1 MNALE
6 WGLWETNTKI
16 FEERL
21 RNEKELFEERLAE
34 MVEMFKKEETIK
46 SSLVEELEK

>member
-1 MNALE
+1 VSGLE

-21 RNEKELFEERLAE
+21 KNEKELFEERLAE
-34 MVEMFKKEETIK
+34 MVEMFKKEEAIK
-46 SSLVEELEK
+46 NSLAEEL